1 MTRIIS
7 ATWGFYE
14 YETVGLMPYGLT
26 FCLQPSMEQNENRTP
41 RPIWYNTCQLRHI
54 PDLSFGTFNIYIYI
68 PASVEIELVHLEI
81 LSTPEGIW
89 GSQGSHVV
97 STVTCSALLKSQTL
111 SIKFWLTLLQ
121 LSVDWKL
128 PNWKWTWSISS
139 VLAILLVK
147 LKLFHPFWFFF
158 IYFIMTGKAIL
169 SYINATPGKISI
181 NVTFH
186 LLAHDCHMP
195 DPSNSLCTIVYCIS
209 TGRDKVLLS

>member
-1 MTRIIS
+1 MGILWIRNSGINALWLDI
-7 ATWGFYE
+7 
-14 YETVGLMPYGLT
+14 L
-26 FCLQPSMEQNENRTP
+26 PSTQHGTEWEQNSQTYMIQYV
-41 RPIWYNTCQLRHI
+41 PIKAHSRFVIWNLQH
-54 PDLSFGTFNIYIYI
+54 IYIY
-68 PASVEIELVHLEI
+68 SRFCRNR
-81 LSTPEGIW
+81 
-89 GSQGSHVV
+89 
-97 STVTCSALLKSQTL
+97 TCSSGNIKHTRKNLRISRISCCVHRHMFSYKFTLLKSQTL